1 MMNERDNLSIQLC
14 DAKCERDE
22 LMAANV
28 TLAQENSRLRVAL
41 EFYSEKEHYSH
52 VDPRGLF
59 SLGISESKVEED
71 AGNIAREA
79 LGLIEA

>member
-41 EFYSEKEHYSH
+41 QEYADGANWGCYAK
-52 VDPRGLF
+52 VNDVLWDG
-59 SLGISESKVEED
+59 SESGP
-71 AGNIAREA
+71 AIAREA